1 MRHAQYH
8 RSPSP
13 LALFAFAMLVFWLFG
28 FKLFFFIP
36 LLFIFGGFRMMGMCD
51 MSHYDRDWT
60 SEKPKRK
67 SKPKYDYD
75 MDDDRDDIT
84 YV

>member
-1 MRHAQYH
+1 MRHAHYH

-51 MSHYDRDWT
+51 MNHHDHDWT

-67 SKPKYDYD
+67 SKPKYDDYA
-75 MDDDRDDIT
+75 DDDNIT